1 MGIVDIVIIILLILG
16 LIVGFKRGFLTQ
28 TVSLAGF
35 IFIIVGAFLLKNP
48 VSQVLYDKLPFFS
61 FLGVLKG
68 VTIINILLYEI
79 IAFILLVVILW
90 IIFKIIIILSRVLE
104 KVLKFTIIYEI
115 PSKLAGAVLG
125 LIENYIA
132 VFIILY
138 IASLPFFNINALR
151 ESKFREPILDKTPIL
166 NEYTKSTVLVGEELW
181 GLTEKYRTIDDAN
194 AFNLEALDVFLK
206 YKIVTVESID
216 KLIEKNKLEI
226 DGVETVLSRYR

>member
-16 LIVGFKRGFLTQ
+16 LIAGFKRGFLTQ

>member
-61 FLGVLKG
+61 FIGVLKG

-181 GLTEKYRTIDDAN
+181 GLTEKYRTIDDTN